1 VGEKL
6 ASGNP
11 TGLLTLQASTF
22 GRTTR
27 ATAEGARRIINTYCS
42 VTEWNLIDVSDKKL
56 GKRSFRKGKMLQLWI
71 AEGKPNESLWEEPEK
86 IGVFDTEHMHA
97 NIFLHPDAFTHFW
110 AAAGSTSG
118 ATRSIELALKAK
130 DVAPSANILSVTNI
144 GLFESIP
151 TSMDHPVVA
160 ELRGMQQKLGGLSNP
175 LMGILYGALA
185 AGVVVIIFRW
195 LYP

>member
-1 VGEKL
+1 
-6 ASGNP
+6 
-11 TGLLTLQASTF
+11 
-22 GRTTR
+22 
-27 ATAEGARRIINTYCS
+27 
-42 VTEWNLIDVSDKKL
+42 
-56 GKRSFRKGKMLQLWI
+56 MLQLWI
-71 AEGKPNESLWEEPEK
+71 AEGKPNELLWEEPEK
-86 IGVFDTEHMHA
+86 IGVCDTEHMHA
-97 NIFLHPDAFTHFW
+97 NIFLHPDAFTDFW

-118 ATRSIELALKAK
+118 ATRSIELALKAE